1 MNTLLS
7 IERVDVSEFAATL
20 KTTSHVFNSAAFAEL
35 NKGKCSEVHY
45 LLASDSKPRFGM
57 VLGER
62 EEVFAC
68 PFSAPFGGIE
78 SISGSS
84 RLEAL
89 EQCINALKNYTV
101 ARGKNLQVTLPP
113 IVYAEDFI
121 AHQMNCLF
129 RAGFGVLS
137 IDLSHYFPTSK
148 MSRYIEIVD
157 RSVRKNLATAERAGL
172 SFQQVETGNEDLL
185 LKAYSVIEENR
196 KSKGYPLRL
205 SFSEVIGTSE
215 IIDIDVFTVTNA
227 DVAIASALVF
237 RVAPRVVQVVYWG
250 DKPGFADH
258 RPMNFLARGVF
269 MHYANKTDIN
279 LIDIGPSTEKSLP
292 NYGLISFKEN
302 IGCNVSPKFTF
313 EYANKQ

>member
-1 MNTLLS
+1 MSTSLS
-7 IERVDVSEFAATL
+7 IDRVDVSEFAATL

-45 LLASDSKPRFGM
+45 LLASDSKPRFG
-57 VLGER
+57 VILGET
-62 EEVFAC
+62 EEAFAC

-78 SISGSS
+78 PISGSA

-89 EQCINALKNYTV
+89 EQCIDALKDYTV
-101 ARGKNLQVTLPP
+101 ARSKRLQVTLPP

-121 AHQMNCLF
+121 AHQINCF
-129 RAGFGVLS
+129 SRAGFGMVS

-148 MSRYIEIVD
+148 MSRYTEIVD

-172 SFQQVETGNEDLL
+172 SFRKVETGNDSLL
-185 LKAYSVIEENR
+185 LEAYSIIEENR
-196 KSKGYPLRL
+196 KAKGYPLRL
-205 SFSEVIGTSE
+205 SFSEIVNTSH
-215 IIDIDVFTVTNA
+215 IIDIDVFTVTDA

-237 RVAPRVVQVVYWG
+237 RVAPRAVQVVYWG
-250 DKPGFADH
+250 DKPAFADR

-269 MHYANKTDIN
+269 AHYAAEVGIN
-279 LIDIGPSTEKSLP
+279 FIDIGPSTEKSLP
-292 NYGLISFKEN
+292 NYGLVAFKEN